1 MFLILKFRIS
11 CKSTRRGVP
20 FYDRDY
26 SKKNFFFLGLVG
38 GGGGGGGAEVATHSM
53 RQLVAIAAAVLGKL

>member
-20 FYDRDY
+20 FCDRDY
-26 SKKNFFFLGLVG
+26 SKNLFFFFGF
-38 GGGGGGGAEVATHSM
+38 GGGAGGAGVATHAM
-53 RQLVAIAAAVLGKL
+53 RQLGAIAAAVLGKL